1 MPNLLG
7 LVSRLHPWLL
17 GILAYLSEGVVG
29 AVALGTLP
37 YAYPKSFPGELD
49 RLPAAKDN
57 HIRTTISNMVSDYLS
72 PIIGSPLLGIKFT
85 SLKINTIIILVT
97 LFDDLMLP

>member
-17 GILAYLSEGVVG
+17 GTLEYLSEGVVG

-49 RLPAAKDN
+49 RLPAAKGN
-57 HIRTTISNMVSDYLS
+57 NIRTITSNIVTDYLS

-85 SLKINTIIILVT
+85 SLKIIIILVT
-97 LFDDLMLP
+97 LLDDLMLP